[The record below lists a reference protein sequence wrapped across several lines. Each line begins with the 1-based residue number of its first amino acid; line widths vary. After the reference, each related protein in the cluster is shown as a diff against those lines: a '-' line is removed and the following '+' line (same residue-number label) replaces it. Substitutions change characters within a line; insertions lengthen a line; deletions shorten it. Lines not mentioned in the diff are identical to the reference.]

1 MGLQGVTNRL
11 QGVTGGYKKYREL
24 RGGVKKGH
32 KKSQGV
38 TGG

>member
-1 MGLQGVTNRL
+1 MGLQGVTNWL

-24 RGGVKKGH
+24 RGVKKGH